1 MAGFVYVMSN
11 PAMPNLVKVGKSD
24 RDPETHR
31 KYELE
36 TTGVPDS
43 FNVEYSVF
51 VDDHDN
57 VERVVHKALS
67 SCRYKPNREFFEC
80 SIPTAIN
87 AIQQCAAGHIKY
99 EEMNYQS
106 PEMIEYEWKKKQEQ
120 EKRERE
126 AIEARQ
132 REEEKRK
139 IREHHLKLEREKE
152 AQELSKKNWKE
163 TRRVFLLFGLPMLLM
178 IIDAF
183 SGSSGTRDRAPF
195 YFIWF
200 SIGWFVNYLYEKY
213 QKKKVEPGISSAD
226 RVHSKL
232 KEIQRR
238 KSQKQ

>member
-139 IREHHLKLEREKE
+139 IEWEKGKPERERQEKERQREIARQETKDYFKFLWGMFLVFGIMGIGVLLIPVHFALGFVFMGLAIYVAVKLKL
-152 AQELSKKNWKE
+152 
-163 TRRVFLLFGLPMLLM
+163 M
-178 IIDAF
+178 
-183 SGSSGTRDRAPF
+183 
-195 YFIWF
+195 
-200 SIGWFVNYLYEKY
+200 
-213 QKKKVEPGISSAD
+213 
-226 RVHSKL
+226 
-232 KEIQRR
+232 
-238 KSQKQ
+238 